1 VSRRRWTLAV
11 AALVAILVTVVAW
24 RTSEPTP
31 TRLNRPRAASI
42 ASAPSV
48 SAEQPIAPVPAPA
61 IRGRILDA
69 DGKPVD
75 GAAVRLLSAAA
86 PYGIVA
92 ETATETSGGFALG
105 DPPPS
110 VSRVRVVADHD
121 PEGVVTSAELRPTD
135 GATIDVTLVLSPAMV
150 RGTVV
155 DEKDHPV
162 AGVSLSVE
170 GVPWKTHGAI
180 SDDAGAFRLPV
191 VPYEATSLVAVAPGY
206 RTARVDLGQR
216 QDSPEVVVQV
226 RLEAGAPIDGRVV
239 DPDGNAARARVVACE
254 GSASEAR
261 TTSGEDGSFTL
272 PASTTGC
279 EVKAEADDFAP
290 SDPAI
295 VATAGRLTL
304 HLKPGG
310 AISGTVVDE
319 RGRGIQS
326 FGLGIESYSGHRSAR
341 GARKFEDARGAF
353 TLDRLPPG
361 SYVLTATAQ
370 GKPPTHSDSIEVR
383 GGTTTTGVRIVL
395 LQGGS
400 VVGHVL
406 DDHGAPLQG
415 AELHFDLVSAVVDDG
430 AGVTTGDT
438 GAYRLDGAPAGPF
451 TLRVQKQGFRT
462 KLVPGLRVDSGQTLT
477 QDVTLFA
484 TNGGAGMELA
494 GIGAGLGQNSD
505 GIFVAQV
512 FGGDPAD
519 RAGLRS
525 GDHIVSIDGED
536 ASSMSVADAVQ
547 RLRGP
552 VGTNVGMSI
561 RRGGQTIDVVIER
574 AAIVH

>member
-1 VSRRRWTLAV
+1 MIAV
-11 AALVAILVTVVAW
+11 GALVATLVMVVTW
-24 RTSEPTP
+24 RASEPTP
-31 TRLNRPRAASI
+31 RLKRAQAASI
-42 ASAPSV
+42 ASTQSAPREEPS
-48 SAEQPIAPVPAPA
+48 APVAAPA

-75 GAAVRLLSAAA
+75 GAAIRLLSTAP
-86 PYGIVA
+86 PYGVVA
-92 ETATETSGGFALG
+92 ETATEISGGFAFG
-105 DPPPS
+105 DPPRTA
-110 VSRVRVVADHD
+110 SRVRVVADHD
-121 PEGVVTSAELRPTD
+121 PEGVVTSAELRPAE

-170 GVPWKTHGAI
+170 GVPWKTRGAI
-180 SDDAGAFRLPV
+180 SDETGAFRLPV
-191 VPYEATSLVAVAPGY
+191 VPYEATTLVAVASGY

-216 QDSPEVVVQV
+216 EDRPEVVVQV

-261 TTSGEDGSFTL
+261 TTSGEDGSFAL

-279 EVKAEADDFAP
+279 EVKAEADDFAS
-290 SDPAI
+290 SDPT
-295 VATAGRLTL
+295 VVPPGGRITL
-304 HLKPGG
+304 RLRPGG
-310 AISGTVVDE
+310 AISGRVVDE
-319 RGRGIQS
+319 RGRGVQS
-326 FGLGIESYSGHRSAR
+326 FSLGIESYSGRRSPR
-341 GARKFEDARGAF
+341 GAQKFDDVQGAF

-370 GKPPTHSDSIEVR
+370 GKPPTRSDSIEVR
-383 GGTTTTGVRIVL
+383 SGVTTTGVRIVL

-400 VVGHVL
+400 VVGHVR
-406 DDHGAPLQG
+406 DDHGAQLQG
-415 AELHFDLVSAVVDDG
+415 AELHFDLVSAVVEDG
-430 AGVTTGDT
+430 SSATTDAT
-438 GAYRLDGAPAGPF
+438 GAYRLDGAPSGLF

-477 QDVTLFA
+477 QDVTLVA
-484 TNGGAGMELA
+484 NGGSGMELA
-494 GIGAGLGQNSD
+494 GIGAGLGQNAD

-512 FGGDPAD
+512 FGGDPAE
-519 RAGLRS
+519 RVGLRS

-536 ASSMSVADAVQ
+536 ASGMSVADAVQ

-552 VGTNVGMSI
+552 VGTSVGLSI
-561 RRGGQTIDVVIER
+561 RRGGETHDVVIER

>member
-1 VSRRRWTLAV
+1 V
-11 AALVAILVTVVAW
+11 ATLVAIVAW
-24 RTSEPTP
+24 RASDPAP
-31 TRLNRPRAASI
+31 TRPKRALAASI
-42 ASAPSV
+42 ATTPSAPREEPS
-48 SAEQPIAPVPAPA
+48 APVPAPA
-61 IRGRILDA
+61 ISGRILDA
-69 DGKPVD
+69 DGNPVD
-75 GAAVRLLSAAA
+75 GASVRVLSTA
-86 PYGIVA
+86 PPYEVVG
-92 ETATETSGGFALG
+92 ETATETSGAFAFG
-105 DPPPS
+105 EPPRS
-110 VSRVRVVADHD
+110 TSRVRVVADHD
-121 PEGVVTSAELRPTD
+121 PEGVVTSAELRPAD
-135 GATIDVTLVLSPAMV
+135 GATVDVTLVLSPAMV

-180 SDDAGAFRLPV
+180 SDEMGSFRLPI
-191 VPYEATSLVAVAPGY
+191 VPYEATALVAVASGY

-216 QDSPEVVVQV
+216 QDKPEVVVQV
-226 RLEAGAPIDGRVV
+226 RLEAGPPIDGRVV

-254 GSASEAR
+254 GTASESR
-261 TTSGEDGSFTL
+261 TTSGEDGGFTL

-279 EVKAEADDFAP
+279 GVKAEADDFAP
-290 SDPAI
+290 SDPA
-295 VATAGRLTL
+295 VVPTAGRLTL
-304 HLKPGG
+304 RLKPGG
-310 AISGTVVDE
+310 AVSGTVVDE

-326 FGLGIESYSGHRSAR
+326 FSLGIESYSGHRSGR
-341 GARKFEDARGAF
+341 GAQKFEDARGAF
-353 TLDRLPPG
+353 TLDHLPPG
-361 SYVLTATAQ
+361 SYVLTATAPS
-370 GKPPTHSDSIEVR
+370 KPPTRSDSIEVR
-383 GGTTTTGVRIVL
+383 GGATTTGVRIVL

-400 VVGHVL
+400 VVGHVI

-415 AELHFDLVSAVVDDG
+415 AELRFDLVSAIVDDG
-430 AGVTTGDT
+430 ASATTDEG

-477 QDVTLFA
+477 QDVTLPA
-484 TNGGAGMELA
+484 LKAGAGLELA
-494 GIGAGLGQNSD
+494 GIGAGLGQNAD

-552 VGTNVGMSI
+552 VGTNVGISI
-561 RRGGQTIDVVIER
+561 RRGGQSIDVMIER

>member
-1 VSRRRWTLAV
+1 VSSRRWTLAV
-11 AALVAILVTVVAW
+11 AALVAILVTVAAW
-24 RTSEPTP
+24 RASEPTP
-31 TRLNRPRAASI
+31 ARPKRPQAASV
-42 ASAPSV
+42 ASVPSAA
-48 SAEQPIAPVPAPA
+48 AEEPIAPVPAPA

-75 GAAVRLLSAAA
+75 GAAVRLLSAAP

-92 ETATETSGGFALG
+92 ETATEPSGSFAFG
-105 DPPPS
+105 DAPPS
-110 VSRVRVVADHD
+110 APRVRVVADHD

-135 GATIDVTLVLSPAMV
+135 GATVDVTLVLSPAVV

-155 DEKDHPV
+155 DEKDRPV

-170 GVPWKTHGAI
+170 GVPWKTRGAI

-191 VPYEATSLVAVAPGY
+191 VPYEATTLVAVAPGY
-206 RTARVDLGQR
+206 RTARVELGQR
-216 QDSPEVVVQV
+216 EDRPEVVVQV
-226 RLEAGAPIDGRVV
+226 RLEAGAPIDGHVV

-254 GSASEAR
+254 GTAAEAR
-261 TTSGEDGSFTL
+261 TTSGEDGGFTL

-290 SDPAI
+290 SDPAT
-295 VATAGRLTL
+295 VPTAARLTL
-304 HLKPGG
+304 RLRPGG

-326 FGLGIESYSGHRSAR
+326 FSLGIDSYSGHRSGR
-341 GARKFEDARGAF
+341 GARKFQDVRGAF
-353 TLDRLPPG
+353 TLDQLPPG
-361 SYVLTATAQ
+361 SYVLTATAD
-370 GKPPTHSDSIEVR
+370 GKPPTRSNSIEVR
-383 GGTTTTGVRIVL
+383 GGATTTGVRIVL

-415 AELHFDLVSAVVDDG
+415 AELHFDLVSAIVEDG
-430 AGVTTGDT
+430 ASATTDEA

-462 KLVPGLRVDSGQTLT
+462 KLVPGLRVVSGQTVT
-477 QDVTLFA
+477 QDVTLPA
-484 TNGGAGMELA
+484 SGGAGMELA
-494 GIGAGLGQNSD
+494 GIGAGLGQNAD

-519 RAGLRS
+519 RAGLHS

-552 VGTNVGMSI
+552 VGTSVGISI
-561 RRGGQTIDVVIER
+561 RRGSQTIDAVIER

>member
-1 VSRRRWTLAV
+1 VSRQRWTLAV
-11 AALVAILVTVVAW
+11 AVLVAILVAIVAW
-24 RTSEPTP
+24 RASEPTP
-31 TRLNRPRAASI
+31 TRLRRAQAASI
-42 ASAPSV
+42 ATTPAAPREEPSAQV
-48 SAEQPIAPVPAPA
+48 SAPA

-75 GAAVRLLSAAA
+75 GAAVRLLSTAP
-86 PYGIVA
+86 PYGVVA
-92 ETATETSGGFALG
+92 EASTETSGGFAFA
-105 DPPPS
+105 DPPRS
-110 VSRVRVVADHD
+110 ASRVRIVADHD
-121 PEGVVTSAELRPTD
+121 PEGVVTSAELRPAD
-135 GATIDVTLVLSPAMV
+135 GETIDVTLVLSPAVV

-170 GVPWKTHGAI
+170 GVAWKTRGAI
-180 SDDAGAFRLPV
+180 SDEAGAFRLPV
-191 VPYEATSLVAVAPGY
+191 VPYEATTLVAVASGY

-216 QDSPEVVVQV
+216 QDRPEVVVQV
-226 RLEAGAPIDGRVV
+226 RLDAGAPVDGRVV

-254 GSASEAR
+254 GTASESR

-279 EVKAEADDFAP
+279 EAKAEADDFAP
-290 SDPAI
+290 SEPA
-295 VATAGRLTL
+295 VVPTAGRLTL
-304 HLKPGG
+304 RLRSGG

-319 RGRGIQS
+319 RGRSIQS
-326 FGLGIESYSGHRSAR
+326 FSLGIESYSGHRSGR
-341 GARKFEDARGAF
+341 GAQKFEDARGAF

-361 SYVLTATAQ
+361 SYVLTATAE
-370 GKPPTHSDSIEVR
+370 GKPPTRSDSIEVR

-400 VVGHVL
+400 VVGRVL
-406 DDHGAPLQG
+406 DNHRAPLQG
-415 AELHFDLVSAVVDDG
+415 AELHFDLVSAIVDDG
-430 AGVTTGDT
+430 ARATTDAA

-451 TLRVQKQGFRT
+451 TLRIQKQGYRT
-462 KLVPGLRVDSGQTLT
+462 KLVPGLRVDSGQTLK
-477 QDVTLFA
+477 QDVTLPA
-484 TNGGAGMELA
+484 VNGGAGMELA
-494 GIGAGLGQNSD
+494 GIGAGLGQNAD

-525 GDHIVSIDGED
+525 GDHIVSIDGDD

-552 VGTNVGMSI
+552 VGTSVGISI
-561 RRGGQTIDVVIER
+561 RRGAQTIDAVIER

>member
-1 VSRRRWTLAV
+1 VT
-11 AALVAILVTVVAW
+11 ILVMVVAW
-24 RTSEPTP
+24 RASEPTP
-31 TRLNRPRAASI
+31 LEPKRAHAAGIS
-42 ASAPSV
+42 SAPGV
-48 SAEQPIAPVPAPA
+48 SREEPIAPAPPPA

-69 DGKPVD
+69 EGTPVD
-75 GAAVRLLSAAA
+75 GAAVRLLSTTA
-86 PYGIVA
+86 PYVVVA
-92 ETATETSGGFALG
+92 ETATDESGGFAFG
-105 DPPPS
+105 DTPRFA
-110 VSRVRVVADHD
+110 SRVHIVADHD

-135 GATIDVTLVLSPAMV
+135 GATIDVTLVLSPAAV

-162 AGVSLSVE
+162 AGVSLSMD
-170 GVPWKTHGAI
+170 GVPWKTRGAI
-180 SDDAGAFRLPV
+180 SDEAGAFRLAV
-191 VPYEATSLVAVAPGY
+191 VPYEATTLVAVAPGY

-216 QDSPEVVVQV
+216 QDKPEVVVQV
-226 RLEAGAPIDGRVV
+226 RLEAAPPIGGRVV

-254 GSASEAR
+254 RTASEAK

-272 PASTTGC
+272 PASTIGC

-290 SDPAI
+290 SDPAP
-295 VATAGRLTL
+295 VPTAGRLTL
-304 HLKPGG
+304 RLRAGG

-326 FGLGIESYSGHRSAR
+326 FSLGIESYSGHRSGR
-341 GARKFEDARGAF
+341 GAQKFEDARGAF
-353 TLDRLPPG
+353 SLDHLPPG

-370 GKPPTHSDSIEVR
+370 GKPPTRSDSIEVR
-383 GGTTTTGVRIVL
+383 GGVTTNGVRIVL
-395 LQGGS
+395 LLGGS
-400 VVGHVL
+400 IVGHVR
-406 DDHGAPLQG
+406 DEHGTPLQG
-415 AELHFDLVSAVVDDG
+415 TELHFDLVSAVVDDG
-430 AGVTTGDT
+430 ASATTDEA

-477 QDVTLFA
+477 QDVTLPA
-484 TNGGAGMELA
+484 LNGGAGMELA
-494 GIGAGLGQNSD
+494 GIGAGLGQNAD
-505 GIFVAQV
+505 GVFVAQV

-552 VGTNVGMSI
+552 VGTSVGMSI
-561 RRGGQTIDVVIER
+561 RRGGSTIDLMIER
-574 AAIVH
+574 ASIVH

>member
-1 VSRRRWTLAV
+1 MSRRRWTLAV
-11 AALVAILVTVVAW
+11 GALVAILVTVVAW
-24 RTSEPTP
+24 RSSEPTP
-31 TRLNRPRAASI
+31 TTPKRAQGASI
-42 ASAPSV
+42 SSAPGV
-48 SAEQPIAPVPAPA
+48 SREEPTAPAPPPT
-61 IRGRILDA
+61 IRGRILDSE
-69 DGKPVD
+69 GTPVD
-75 GAAVRLLSAAA
+75 GAAVRLLSTAPPYGVVAEAAA
-86 PYGIVA
+86 D
-92 ETATETSGGFALG
+92 ESGGFTFRDTPTFA
-105 DPPPS
+105 
-110 VSRVRVVADHD
+110 SRVRIVADHD
-121 PEGVVTSAELRPTD
+121 PQGVVTSAELRLTD
-135 GATIDVTLVLSPAMV
+135 GATIDVTLVLSPAAV

-162 AGVSLSVE
+162 AGVSLSVD
-170 GVPWKTHGAI
+170 GVPWKTHGAL
-180 SDDAGAFRLPV
+180 SDEAGAFRLPV
-191 VPYEATSLVAVAPGY
+191 VPYEATTLVAVAAGY

-216 QDSPEVVVQV
+216 QDRPEVVVQV
-226 RLEAGAPIDGRVV
+226 RLEAGPPIEGRVI

-254 GSASEAR
+254 GTASEAK

-290 SDPAI
+290 SDPAM
-295 VATAGRLTL
+295 VPTAGRLTL
-304 HLKPGG
+304 RLRAGG
-310 AISGTVVDE
+310 AISGTVVDD

-326 FGLGIESYSGHRSAR
+326 FSLGIESYSGHRSGR
-341 GARKFEDARGAF
+341 GAQEFEDARGAF
-353 TLDRLPPG
+353 SLDHLPPG

-370 GKPPTHSDSIEVR
+370 GKPATRSDSIEVR
-383 GGTTTTGVRIVL
+383 GGATTTGVRIVL

-400 VVGHVL
+400 IVGHVR

-415 AELHFDLVSAVVDDG
+415 AELHFDLVSSVVDDG
-430 AGVTTGDT
+430 AGTTTDEA
-438 GAYRLDGAPAGPF
+438 GAYRLEGAPAGPF

-477 QDVTLFA
+477 QEVSLSA
-484 TNGGAGMELA
+484 SGGGMDLA
-494 GIGAGLGQNSD
+494 GIGAGLGQNAD

-536 ASSMSVADAVQ
+536 ASNMSVADAVQ
-547 RLRGP
+547 RLRGQ
-552 VGTNVGMSI
+552 VGTSVGMSI
-561 RRGGQTIDVVIER
+561 RRGGGTIDMVIER